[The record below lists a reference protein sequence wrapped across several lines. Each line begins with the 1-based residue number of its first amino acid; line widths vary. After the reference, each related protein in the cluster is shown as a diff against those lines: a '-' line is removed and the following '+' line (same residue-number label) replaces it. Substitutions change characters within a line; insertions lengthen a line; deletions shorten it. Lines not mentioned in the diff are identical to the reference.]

1 MVNHIHF
8 IQTKKTWSQFIAR
21 STNWGSR
28 IARQVETSNA
38 ENPTSVLVYMQHTNN
53 NDNKPLQMV
62 LVYNSLR
69 EAFGCFVSDLSM
81 NLRDSNSSKPK
92 RTKRLFCMY
101 ACNFTLQAWQI
112 YMKKG
117 RIYAISPT
125 KKGRPA
131 SLPFIIIILTPTFRN
146 WCRWCIRRL
155 DWSSLRRSCQ
165 LCKSLNQRGLRN
177 RSWRWQSV
185 CQTSWWTSP
194 LLLTNSK
201 RGR

>member
-1 MVNHIHF
+1 
-8 IQTKKTWSQFIAR
+8 
-21 STNWGSR
+21 
-28 IARQVETSNA
+28 
-38 ENPTSVLVYMQHTNN
+38 
-53 NDNKPLQMV
+53 MV

-117 RIYAISPT
+117 RIYMKKGRIYMKKGRIYAISPT

-131 SLPFIIIILTPTFRN
+131 SLPFIFIILTPTFRN
-146 WCRWCIRRL
+146 
-155 DWSSLRRSCQ
+155 
-165 LCKSLNQRGLRN
+165 
-177 RSWRWQSV
+177 
-185 CQTSWWTSP
+185 
-194 LLLTNSK
+194 
-201 RGR
+201 

>member
-1 MVNHIHF
+1 
-8 IQTKKTWSQFIAR
+8 
-21 STNWGSR
+21 
-28 IARQVETSNA
+28 
-38 ENPTSVLVYMQHTNN
+38 
-53 NDNKPLQMV
+53 MV

-117 RIYAISPT
+117 RIYMKKGRIYAISPT

-131 SLPFIIIILTPTFRN
+131 SLPFIFIILTPTFRN
-146 WCRWCIRRL
+146 
-155 DWSSLRRSCQ
+155 
-165 LCKSLNQRGLRN
+165 
-177 RSWRWQSV
+177 
-185 CQTSWWTSP
+185 
-194 LLLTNSK
+194 
-201 RGR
+201 